1 MTDAIHPI
9 NKHWFHNIDL
19 NSPKTF
25 SIACIVAP
33 LIFGLISVLLG
44 ADTNW
49 DLTNYHLY
57 NPFAL
62 LHGKLQIDLAPA
74 GMQTYFNP
82 ILDLPYYWLA
92 WHLPGP
98 LVGFIMGLA
107 HGLNFVLLAFISLKT
122 LPNLPSEDR
131 LRIPLIIAVFGCLT
145 ANFLSAIGNTM
156 GDNMTSVF
164 VLASLLIILSNWT
177 SLSKHRSRLVF
188 AVTLAGA
195 FAGMAAGLK
204 LTNTVYAVALCTSF
218 YVSPGS
224 LGKRFLNAILFGA
237 GVVLGIAVTGGY
249 WHYEMWRA
257 FGNPLYP
264 QYSAF
269 FPNPLT
275 FPIQVADTIWR
286 PKTFAETVFWPFIF
300 SMDSQRVG
308 QLQIRQVIWPV
319 VYVLFW
325 FWLAVSMFGKR
336 IKGSS
341 INAVSPATYVISVVA
356 IGYLVWMKF
365 FSIQRYLVAI
375 EVLTPLII
383 FVMLSQI
390 TAFRKARKIA
400 IYTLAATTAVVL
412 LGGLRTWGHA
422 PWSEKIFRIDLP
434 PLEKPVATTVI
445 MVGGDSAF
453 GWVAALFPPEVAFAQ
468 VQGNFPESMPAYAN
482 RVHEMATTRGGAVF
496 ALFEGHRNWR
506 ADQIARI
513 RRLAASIGITSSNK
527 GCAAAQWAATKF
539 RLHMAVTAS
548 KQLSD
553 EGKCAIEML
562 SSDIEDVDA
571 KNRASME
578 AANQK
583 LTNYGYTIDAASC
596 KIYRAYIGQEGS
608 PFQWCSVNPIQ
619 KQEIKRPTNVP
630 QN

>member
-1 MTDAIHPI
+1 MIVAIHPI
-9 NKHWFHNIDL
+9 NKHWFRNFDL
-19 NSPKTF
+19 NSRRTF

-33 LIFGLISVLLG
+33 LIFGLVSVWLG
-44 ADTNW
+44 ADANW

-82 ILDLPYYWLA
+82 ILDLPYYWMA

-107 HGLNFVLLAFISLKT
+107 HGLNFVLLAFIALKT
-122 LPNLPSEDR
+122 LPNLPSEER

-164 VLASLLIILSNWT
+164 VLASLLIILSNWEN
-177 SLSKHRSRLVF
+177 LSNHRSRLII
-188 AVTLAGA
+188 AVTCAGVL
-195 FAGMAAGLK
+195 AGMAAGLK
-204 LTNTVYAVALCTSF
+204 LTNTVYAVALCASF

-224 LGKRFLNAILFGA
+224 LGKRFLNAFLFGV
-237 GVVLGIAVTGGY
+237 GVLLGMAVSGGY

-275 FPIQVADTIWR
+275 RPIQVADTGWR
-286 PKTFAETVFWPFIF
+286 PKNLFETVFWPFIF

-308 QLQIRQVIWPV
+308 QLQIRQIIWPI

-325 FWLAVSMFGKR
+325 FWLAAKMLGKR
-336 IKGSS
+336 NKDSS
-341 INAVSPATYVISVVA
+341 INAILPATYVISVVM

-365 FSIQRYLVAI
+365 FSIQRYLVPI
-375 EVLTPLII
+375 EVLTPLAI
-383 FVMLSQI
+383 FVMLNQLTI
-390 TAFRKARKIA
+390 FQKARKIA
-400 IYTLAATTAVVL
+400 IYILVAATAILL

-434 PLEKPVATTVI
+434 PLEKPVTTTVI
-445 MVGGDSAF
+445 TVGGNSAF

-482 RVHEMATTRGGAVF
+482 RIREMAAKRGGAVF

-513 RRLAASIGITSSNK
+513 RRLAANIGITSSSK
-527 GCAAAQWAATKF
+527 GCAVAQWAATKF
-539 RLHMAVTAS
+539 RLHMVVTAS
-548 KQLSD
+548 EQLSD
-553 EGKCAIEML
+553 ESKCSIEML
-562 SSDIEDVDA
+562 PSDAEDIDA

-578 AANQK
+578 AANKK
-583 LTNYGYTIDAASC
+583 LANYGYTIDAASC
-596 KIYRAYIGQEGS
+596 QIYLAYIGQEGS
-608 PFQWCSVNPIQ
+608 PFQWCSLSPIN
-619 KQEIKRPTNVP
+619 K
-630 QN
+630 